1 MVSASSLYIPM
12 VDTLF
17 LISSSGYNASKW
29 LAIKSTIAIIPTR
42 AIDFAF
48 FILSNI
54 ILTKR
59 FSLLFSYINRLLLGL
74 TLFIS
79 CFLYKKGIN
88 DILTYCFINSNT
100 YLWRIPPYFN
110 PQTVPNCLL
119 IGVKPSSTNPIQ
131 TFLPILLP
139 EKISSLLSG
148 LFKLKL

>member
-1 MVSASSLYIPM
+1 MYTSGLLYENIRLFPMVFASSLYIPM

-17 LISSSGYNASKW
+17 LISSSGCNASKW

-59 FSLLFSYINRLLLGL
+59 LSLLFSYINRLLLGL

-79 CFLYKKGIN
+79 CFLHKR
-88 DILTYCFINSNT
+88 LVMTFS
-100 YLWRIPPYFN
+100 
-110 PQTVPNCLL
+110 L
-119 IGVKPSSTNPIQ
+119 IVSSTPTPICGVS
-131 TFLPILLP
+131 PHILIP
-139 EKISSLLSG
+139 R
-148 LFKLKL
+148 LFQIVY